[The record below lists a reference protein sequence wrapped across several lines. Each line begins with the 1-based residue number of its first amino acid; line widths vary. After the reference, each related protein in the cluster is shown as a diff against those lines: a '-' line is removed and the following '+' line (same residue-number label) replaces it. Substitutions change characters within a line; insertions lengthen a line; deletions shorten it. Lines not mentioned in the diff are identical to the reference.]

1 MLDPDGQRLYEVFS
15 ALLQLVDK
23 AHNQAAYTAKVYEE
37 RGHGDELVQQMDTLR
52 MLHDAVQQEMKRT
65 MVEAQRV
72 LQEISR
78 PVMPSK

>member
-1 MLDPDGQRLYEVFS
+1 MTERRQAARAGLMLDPDGQRLYEVFS

-52 MLHDAVQQEMKRT
+52 MLHDAVQLLGLTNPGQ
-65 MVEAQRV
+65 
-72 LQEISR
+72 L
-78 PVMPSK
+78 

>member
-37 RGHGDELVQQMDTLR
+37 RGHGD
-52 MLHDAVQQEMKRT
+52 
-65 MVEAQRV
+65 
-72 LQEISR
+72 
-78 PVMPSK
+78 